1 MLPPKKPRV
10 PMVLTKLYLPKP
22 QLATLRRLT
31 VERREKLATLLR
43 GIITEWLAA
52 HVDAEG

>member
-31 VERREKLATLLR
+31 VERQEKLATLLR
-43 GIITEWLAA
+43 NIINEWLDA
-52 HVDAEG
+52 HVGVEG